1 MKTILFAFLLLI
13 LITNAQA
20 QQVKPYI
27 SIVKT
32 KAGVQ
37 KGLLYKVDSAALI
50 IIVDGQFQ
58 TINTDQLQLVKI
70 RTPKKPAGIIQF
82 LKYDPW
88 NKDNY
93 EKQPNGAVVRKWGEK
108 DPTLE
113 EEIAGHVAATLLNVT
128 GNILAAPIQSINP
141 SIANYKIKGDAAR
154 YATYQTELSY
164 FSIDYQKNPDLAAAL
179 LLKAKQ
185 HATDF
190 KP

>member
-1 MKTILFAFLLLI
+1 MKLILFAFLLLGFI
-13 LITNAQA
+13 ASAQA

-32 KAGVQ
+32 ETGVK

-50 IIVDGQFQ
+50 MIIDGNFL
-58 TINTDQLQLVKI
+58 TIHSDQIQSVKI

-88 NKDNY
+88 SKDNY

-113 EEIAGHVAATLLNVT
+113 EEIAGHVAATILNVT
-128 GNILAAPIQSINP
+128 GNILATPIQSINP
-141 SIANYKIKGDAAR
+141 SIASYKIKGDAAR
-154 YATYQTELSY
+154 YAAYQTELSY
-164 FSIDYQKNPDLAAAL
+164 FSIDYQKNPELAAAL

-185 HATDF
+185 HTASF